1 MLPETLSWDADKK
14 TLVCLDQRKLP
25 LEITYFNCNS
35 YLDVAEAIETMV
47 VRGAPAIGAA
57 AAYGVALAAY
67 ENAPD
72 LDEVISRLEKTRP
85 TAVNLFWALERV
97 RILINQNIN
106 NKSLLPGLIE
116 SEAIAIHKEDIE
128 INKKLSA
135 YGEALLPERAAVI
148 THCNAGAWATCG
160 YGTALGVFR
169 AARENGKDIKIYA
182 DETRPRLQGGK
193 ITTFEMFKE
202 GFDVTLIADSMAS
215 YLMSKR
221 KIDAVIT
228 GADRVA
234 MNGDTANKIG
244 TYSLAVSAKYHNV
257 PFYIAAPTSTFDI
270 NCESGV
276 DIPIEERSGDE
287 MRIVNG
293 VRVIPEEI
301 NVWNPAFDVTP
312 NSLIKGIITEYGVLE
327 FPYNDKLKEL
337 LSR

>member
-1 MLPETLSWDADKK
+1 MLPETLSWDADSKK
-14 TLVCLDQRKLP
+14 LICLDQRKLP
-25 LEITYFNCNS
+25 LEITYFTCNG
-35 YLDVAEAIETMV
+35 YLDVAEAIEKMV

-57 AAYGVALAAY
+57 AAYGVALAAC
-67 ENAPD
+67 ENITDYSA
-72 LDEVISRLEKTRP
+72 VISRLEKTRP

-97 RILINQNIN
+97 RDIIARNKDNIAEIP
-106 NKSLLPGLIE
+106 SLIE
-116 SEAIAIHKEDIE
+116 AEAIAIHKEDIE
-128 INKKLSA
+128 VNKKLSA
-135 YGEALLPERAAVI
+135 YGEALLPETAAVI

-193 ITTFEMFKE
+193 ITAFEMYKE
-202 GFDVTLIADSMAS
+202 GFDVTLITDSMAS

-270 NCESGV
+270 NCETGA

-293 VRVIPEEI
+293 VRVIPDDI

-327 FPYNDKLKEL
+327 FPYNGKLKEL